1 MSARR
6 AQLAGLAA
14 AVALS
19 PLVVT
24 VFSASAAAP
33 MCQGKEATI
42 VDTDGG
48 SVMGTGGDDVIHA
61 YGRDTAVSAGPGND
75 TVCLE
80 DGTVWAAS
88 GHDSIEVRG
97 TNSVDVV
104 NLHHAED
111 LDIAMG
117 NDSDK
122 VTLKST
128 GAGGGS
134 IDGGPG
140 VDELVLLG
148 QRQRVHLDLQNH
160 ALSIDGAAA
169 YQVLSFH
176 EAFADVRTV
185 TLVGDPRENRF
196 VIENTAC
203 RVYVRGGAGPDRLT
217 LVDSFDRG
225 PRNCDRPSRRLLGE
239 GGDDVLRGRNQDDVL
254 IGGPGRDMAFG
265 GSGVDTCRAERTK
278 NCER

>member
-1 MSARR
+1 MPPRLSG
-6 AQLAGLAA
+6 LIAG
-14 AVALS
+14 VALAQCLA
-19 PLVVT
+19 PAP
-24 VFSASAAAP
+24 SAQAAAP

-48 SVMGTGGDDVIHA
+48 SVTGTGGDDVIYA
-61 YGRDTAVSAGPGND
+61 YGRDTAVSAGPGDD

-80 DGTVWAAS
+80 DGIVWAAS
-88 GHDSIEVRG
+88 GHDSLEVRG
-97 TNSVDVV
+97 SNSVDVV
-104 NLHHAED
+104 NLHHAEEF
-111 LDIAMG
+111 DIAMG

-140 VDELVLLG
+140 ADELVLLG
-148 QRQRVHLDLQNH
+148 QRQRVHLDLQDH
-160 ALSIDGAAA
+160 VLSVDGSDPFE
-169 YQVLSFH
+169 VLSFQ
-176 EAFADVRTV
+176 EAFADVRAL

-203 RVYVRGGAGPDRLT
+203 RVFVRGGAGPDQLT

-225 PRNCDRPSRRLLGE
+225 PRNCDNPSRRLLGE

-254 IGGPGRDMAFG
+254 VGGPGRDEAFG
-265 GSGVDTCRAERTK
+265 GRGDDTCRAERTN
-278 NCER
+278 NCEH